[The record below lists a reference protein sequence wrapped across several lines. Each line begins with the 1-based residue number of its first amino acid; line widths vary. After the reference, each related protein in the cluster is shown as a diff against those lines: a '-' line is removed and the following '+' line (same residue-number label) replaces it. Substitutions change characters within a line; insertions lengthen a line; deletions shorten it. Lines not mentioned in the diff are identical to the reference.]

1 METCSCF
8 QSLKNGLKI
17 AFHSN
22 DKALELIILIA
33 LIILPPNSRILGL
46 FWTDWYGF

>member
-8 QSLKNGLKI
+8 EPLKNGLKI

-22 DKALELIILIA
+22 GMALEFTKNNQK
-33 LIILPPNSRILGL
+33 PPNSR
-46 FWTDWYGF
+46 TRGFLKINVF